1 MHESV
6 RSALAPEN
14 WPFSLELLPQPAYMV
29 GGAVRDAI
37 LGRTREYLDLD
48 FVIPSQAVK
57 VARAIARHY
66 QAGFVLL
73 DAERQIAR
81 VVFPHATA
89 DFAQQEGDSLEVD
102 LHRRDFTVN
111 AIAYNPHT
119 QEIIDPLQGCVDLQ
133 QGILRMVSP
142 ANLEDDPLRLMRGY
156 RQAAQLGFTIEP
168 ATQIAIRS
176 LASNISKVAAER
188 VRVEIGYLLA
198 NSQGTPWLTSAWEDG
213 LLAPFFKNA
222 TRESL
227 SKLAA
232 VDNAAALL
240 TENWQQLGAQLQE
253 YVRDSIKTTWL
264 GIAKLASLVNPNPE
278 IAERELQELT
288 YSRAEI
294 RGVTTALKVLPQ
306 FQVVDMSLREQYFLF
321 HNADIVF
328 PATAVLAVA
337 LDNLVEAMSNEK
349 PLHTAVVTSLETKGK
364 GCQVLTSLINRYL
377 NPDDLV
383 AHPTPLVSGKE
394 LIIALDIP
402 ASSIIGQLLTE
413 IAVAQAEGKVSTPTE
428 AIAFARHL
436 QDRRGDNSSNS

>member
-1 MHESV
+1 MDKSV
-6 RSALAPEN
+6 PSTLAPEN

-37 LGRTREYLDLD
+37 LGRTSEYLDLD
-48 FVIPSQAVK
+48 FVIPFKAVK
-57 VARAIARHY
+57 VARAIAHHY
-66 QAGFVLL
+66 KAGFVLL

-89 DFAQQEGDSLEVD
+89 DFAQQSGNSLEVD
-102 LHRRDFTVN
+102 LHRRDFTIN

-142 ANLEDDPLRLMRGY
+142 ANLKDDPLRLMRGY

-168 ATQIAIRS
+168 ATQAAIRS
-176 LASNISKVAAER
+176 LASHISKVAAER

-198 NSQGTPWLTSAWEDG
+198 NYQGTSWITSAWEDG

-227 SKLAA
+227 IKLAA

-240 TENWQQLGAQLQE
+240 TQNWPHLGAQLQE
-253 YVRDSIKTTWL
+253 DVRDTIKTTWL
-264 GIAKLASLVNPNPE
+264 SIAKLACLVNPDPE
-278 IAERELQELT
+278 LAEIELQELT

-306 FQVVDMSLREQYFLF
+306 FQLVDMSSLREQYFLF
-321 HNADIVF
+321 HDADMVF

-337 LDNLVEAMSNEK
+337 LDSLVEAMSNDK
-349 PLHTAVVTSLETKGK
+349 PLHTAGATTEETKAR
-364 GCQVLTSLINRYL
+364 GCQVLAPLINRYL

-402 ASSIIGQLLTE
+402 ASPIIGQLLTE

-428 AIAFARHL
+428 AIVYARNIMS
-436 QDRRGDNSSNS
+436 G

>member
-1 MHESV
+1 MLESIP
-6 RSALAPEN
+6 STLAPEN
-14 WPFSLELLPQPAYMV
+14 WPFSLEFLPQPAYMV
-29 GGAVRDAI
+29 GGAVRDAL

-48 FVIPSQAVK
+48 FVIPSKAVK
-57 VARAIARHY
+57 VARAIAHHY
-66 QAGFVLL
+66 KAGFVLL

-119 QEIIDPLQGCVDLQ
+119 QEIIDPLQGYVDLQ
-133 QGILRMVSP
+133 QGILRMISP

-168 ATQIAIRS
+168 ATRTAICS
-176 LASNISKVAAER
+176 LASHLSKVAAER

-198 NSQGTPWLTSAWEDG
+198 NSQGTPWIASAWEDG

-232 VDNAAALL
+232 VDDAAALI
-240 TENWQQLGAQLQE
+240 TENWQQLGVKLQE

-264 GIAKLASLVNPNPE
+264 GIAKLACLVNPNPE
-278 IAERELQELT
+278 LAEIELQQLT

-294 RGVTTALKVLPQ
+294 RGVTTALKLLPQ
-306 FQVVDMSLREQYFLF
+306 FKVVDMSLREQYLLF
-321 HNADIVF
+321 RDADIVF
-328 PATAVLAVA
+328 PTAAVLAVA
-337 LDNLVEAMSNEK
+337 LDNLVEAMSGDK
-349 PLHTAVVTSLETKGK
+349 PQVATSLETKARD
-364 GCQVLTSLINRYL
+364 CLVLTLLINRYL

-383 AHPTPLVSGKE
+383 AHPSLLVSGKE

-402 ASSIIGQLLTE
+402 ASPIIGQLLTE

-428 AIAFARHL
+428 AIAFARQL
-436 QDRRGDNSSNS
+436 QEKAEGK

>member
-1 MHESV
+1 MDESV
-6 RSALAPEN
+6 PSTLAAEN
-14 WPFSLELLPQPAYMV
+14 WPFSLEFLPEPAYMV

-57 VARAIARHY
+57 VARAIAHHY
-66 QAGFVLL
+66 KAGFVLL
-73 DAERQIAR
+73 DAKRQIAR

-89 DFAQQEGDSLEVD
+89 DFAQQEGNSLEVD

-111 AIAYNPHT
+111 AIAYNPYT
-119 QEIIDPLQGCVDLQ
+119 QEIIDPLQGCLDLQ

-156 RQAAQLGFTIEP
+156 RQAAQLGFTLEP
-168 ATQIAIRS
+168 ATQAAIRS
-176 LASNISKVAAER
+176 LASHISKVAAER

-198 NSQGTPWLTSAWEDG
+198 NSQGTPWITSAWEDG

-227 SKLAA
+227 LKLAA

-253 YVRDSIKTTWL
+253 YVRDRIKTTWL
-264 GIAKLASLVNPNPE
+264 GIAKLASLVNQNPE
-278 IAERELQELT
+278 LAEIELQELT

-294 RGVTTALKVLPQ
+294 RGVTTALKLLPQ

-321 HNADIVF
+321 HDADIVF
-328 PATAVLAVA
+328 PTTAVLAVA
-337 LDNLVEAMSNEK
+337 VDNFVEAMSGDK
-349 PLHTAVVTSLETKGK
+349 PLHTPLAITEETKERRFP
-364 GCQVLTSLINRYL
+364 VWASLINRYL

-383 AHPTPLVSGKE
+383 AHPIPLVSGKD
-394 LIIALDIP
+394 LIVALNIP
-402 ASSIIGQLLTE
+402 ASPIIGELLRE
-413 IAVAQAEGKVSTPTE
+413 IGVAQAEGKVSTPTE
-428 AIAFARHL
+428 AIALARQL
-436 QDRRGDNSSNS
+436 LEG

>member
-1 MHESV
+1 MHESIP
-6 RSALAPEN
+6 STLAPEN
-14 WPFSLELLPQPAYMV
+14 WPFSLEFLPQPAYMV
-29 GGAVRDAI
+29 GGAVRDAL

-66 QAGFVLL
+66 KAGFVLL

-89 DFAQQEGDSLEVD
+89 DFAQQEGDSVEVD

-119 QEIIDPLQGCVDLQ
+119 QEIIDPLQGYVDLQ
-133 QGILRMVSP
+133 QGILRMISP

-168 ATQIAIRS
+168 ATRTAIRS
-176 LASNISKVAAER
+176 LASHLSKVAAER
-188 VRVEIGYLLA
+188 FRVEIGYLLA
-198 NSQGTPWLTSAWEDG
+198 NSQGTPWITSAWEDG

-227 SKLAA
+227 NKLAA

-253 YVRDSIKTTWL
+253 YVRDSVKTTWL

-278 IAERELQELT
+278 LAEIELQQLT

-294 RGVTTALKVLPQ
+294 RGVTTALKLLPQ
-306 FQVVDMSLREQYFLF
+306 LQVVNMSLREQYFLF
-321 HNADIVF
+321 RDADIVF
-328 PATAVLAVA
+328 PTMAVLAVA
-337 LDNLVEAMSNEK
+337 LDNLVEVISSDK
-349 PLHTAVVTSLETKGK
+349 LLHTAVATSLESKASS
-364 GCQVLTSLINRYL
+364 CQVLALLIDRYL

-383 AHPTPLVSGKE
+383 AHPPQLVSGKE

-402 ASSIIGQLLTE
+402 ASPMIGQLLTE

-428 AIAFARHL
+428 AIAFARQL
-436 QDRRGDNSSNS
+436 QDKARGN